1 MANFKGIQPEEAGF
15 LYFGWAMGEKCA
27 DRSMINSFAARRRA
41 AEETMDYMIQYEI
54 PTKLIV
60 ENLFDHF
67 GIDSLQRAT
76 ETANKNARRTGKFSP
91 AR

>member
-1 MANFKGIQPEEAGF
+1 
-15 LYFGWAMGEKCA
+15 
-27 DRSMINSFAARRRA
+27 MINSFAARRRA

>member
-1 MANFKGIQPEEAGF
+1 
-15 LYFGWAMGEKCA
+15 
-27 DRSMINSFAARRRA
+27 
-41 AEETMDYMIQYEI
+41 MDYMIQYGI

-76 ETANKNARRTGKFSP
+76 ETANKNARRTGKISP